1 MHKTL
6 SKVNIL
12 IPRLLIPDV
21 TNPKQNIPL
30 SITLTMNFFL
40 RKLT

>member
-21 TNPKQNIPL
+21 TNPKQNIPSFNNFDDEFL
-30 SITLTMNFFL
+30 S
-40 RKLT
+40 

>member
-12 IPRLLIPDV
+12 IPRLLTPDV
-21 TNPKQNIPL
+21 TNSKQNIPSFNNFDDEFL
-30 SITLTMNFFL
+30 S
-40 RKLT
+40 

>member
-6 SKVNIL
+6 SNVNIL

-21 TNPKQNIPL
+21 TNPKQNIPSFNNFDDEFL
-30 SITLTMNFFL
+30 S
-40 RKLT
+40 